1 MGLRFAYTFYED
13 MTMTKAA
20 IKTATN
26 MLKNHVQRSEIIGTG
41 NGSYALS
48 VCFNDGYNRIFH
60 SLYDVEQ
67 KVEEMQA
74 RKSAQV

>member
-1 MGLRFAYTFYED
+1 MS
-13 MTMTKAA
+13 KAA

-26 MLKNHVQRSEIIGTG
+26 MLKGHVQRSEIIGNG
-41 NGSYALS
+41 NGSYAVS
-48 VCFNDGYNRIFH
+48 VCFNYGHCRVFH

-74 RKSAQV
+74 RQAEYAA

>member
-1 MGLRFAYTFYED
+1 
-13 MTMTKAA
+13 MTKAA

-41 NGSYALS
+41 NSSYALS
-48 VCFNDGYNRIFH
+48 VCFNDGHNRIFR

-74 RKSAQV
+74 RQDAYAV

>member
-1 MGLRFAYTFYED
+1 
-13 MTMTKAA
+13 MTKAA

-48 VCFNDGYNRIFH
+48 VCFNDGHNRIFH

-67 KVEEMQA
+67 KVAEMQSRQA
-74 RKSAQV
+74 AYAV